1 MVSVPGRDAELARLA
16 VACGEAA
23 AGTGRLVLLTGEAGI
38 GKSRL
43 ARAAAEQAAALG
55 MACAHGWCM
64 DDPAAPALWPWW
76 RVARDVDGLGEALAS
91 IQGVDADDGVRWRLA
106 EAVTDALARRA
117 SDAGLAVAIE
127 DLHWADPL
135 TLDLLHRLLPE
146 ITSLP
151 ILLIGTARQEGLAP
165 APLLMVLPDL
175 LRASNTVHLPLS
187 GLSASA
193 VASWLA
199 QEPWTRDWAPHAE
212 DLVRRT
218 GGNPYYIRTLVS
230 ELPHPDA
237 DVCAALT
244 GRPTWRAVLVAPY
257 RKLPEPARHTVA
269 TAAVMGERLA
279 PRLLADALGHPVE
292 EVSEHLARAV
302 LSGILHFGT
311 TGLAFNHALVRDA
324 IIADLGPA
332 ERARADAGA
341 AAALE
346 RTGDPMM
353 LGPAAI
359 HWSRVEGPEAA
370 ARCRDLAARAA
381 AAQPFAPVRGLELAR
396 LALESARTLNATQE
410 ELAAR
415 LLVVARFEWA
425 AGMLVQAL
433 DSCTAGL
440 ELAEAARRPDL
451 MADFALVPQ
460 GIGSLD
466 IAQIAEGLCRRALAV
481 LPPAEQSRRARLL
494 ALCAVAA
501 AETAASSPDHTTSV
515 SGGQTP
521 ADLAGQAV
529 AAARACTDRQA
540 ELETVAALHFVL
552 SYPQSIDQRTRLA
565 ARAVELGGSSST
577 TMGAL
582 WGYLWQADL
591 AFQRGDLLGVQQAI
605 ADVERVADRRS
616 SPIARWHALRLR
628 SASGILTGHF
638 DQARDLA
645 RQARS
650 LADRV
655 GDISMVGLHYA
666 FHVQLGLLRGDPSE
680 LLPDTLEALEHA
692 PPLPLVR
699 ASVPVSLVLRGD
711 LAEARAEFVALRG
724 VPRRMPLGP
733 RWAGTVGQ
741 IGLAAVLLD
750 DTEVAT
756 ECYHLLLST
765 SQWCGGDGGGSPFAA
780 GSNEYQLGRL
790 AHTFGD
796 NPLAAEHFRRGVAVD
811 DRLGA
816 RPYAALGRL
825 GGADALA
832 GDDPEQA
839 RRLAR
844 EAADELRRLDMPGPL
859 ARASALADAAD
870 RALSRAT
877 ARPGGLSEREYEVA
891 RLAGQAMTN
900 RQIADRLFLSVRTV
914 ESHVRSTLTKLD
926 LTNRTQLALWL
937 RDHET

>member
-1 MVSVPGRDAELARLA
+1 MSVPGRDVESAQLA
-16 VACGEAA
+16 VACREAA

-43 ARAAAEQAAALG
+43 AQVAAEEASSLG
-55 MACAHGWCM
+55 MADARGWCM

-76 RVARDVDGLGEALAS
+76 RVARDVDGLGDALAS

-106 EAVTDALARRA
+106 EAVAAALARRA
-117 SDAGLAVAIE
+117 SDAGLAVVLE

-135 TLDLLHRLLPE
+135 TLDLLRRLLPE
-146 ITSLP
+146 IISLP
-151 ILLIGTARQEGLAP
+151 VLLVGTARQEGLAP
-165 APLLMVLPDL
+165 VPMGAVLPDL
-175 LRASNTVHLPLS
+175 LRATNIVHVPVP
-187 GLSASA
+187 GLTASA

-199 QEPWTRDWAPHAE
+199 EEPRTRDWASHA
-212 DLVRRT
+212 DHLARQT
-218 GGNPYYIRTLVS
+218 GGNPFYIRTLVS
-230 ELPHPDA
+230 ELSHPDA
-237 DVCAALT
+237 DVSAALT
-244 GRPTWRAVLVAPY
+244 DRPTWRAVLVAPY
-257 RKLPEPARHTVA
+257 RKLPGPARQTVA

-302 LSGILHFGT
+302 ISGILHFAV

-324 IIADLGPA
+324 IVADLGPA
-332 ERARADAGA
+332 ERARADACV

-381 AAQPFAPVRGLELAR
+381 AAQAFAPVRGLELAR
-396 LALESARTLNATQE
+396 LALESARALDATEE
-410 ELAAR
+410 ELAER
-415 LLVVARFEWA
+415 LLVAARFEWA
-425 AGMLVQAL
+425 GGMLVQAL
-433 DSCTAGL
+433 ESCTSGL
-440 ELAEAARRPDL
+440 ELAEAAGRPDL

-460 GIGSLD
+460 GIGSVD

-481 LPPAEQSRRARLL
+481 LPAAEGSRRARLL

-501 AETAASSPDHTTSV
+501 AEAAASPQDRTAPV
-515 SGGQTP
+515 RGGQTP
-521 ADLAGQAV
+521 ADLAAEAV

-540 ELETVAALHFVL
+540 ELETVAARHFVL
-552 SYPQSIDQRTRLA
+552 SYPQSIEERTRLA

-577 TMGAL
+577 TIGAL

-591 AFQRGDLLGVQQAI
+591 AFQRGELLAVQQAI
-605 ADVERVADRRS
+605 ADVERVAARRS
-616 SPIARWHALRLR
+616 SPVARWHTLRLR
-628 SASGILTGHF
+628 SALGLLTGHF
-638 DQARDLA
+638 DEARDLA

-680 LLPDTLEALEHA
+680 LLPDTLEALGHA

-699 ASVPVSLVLRGD
+699 ASVPVSLVMQGD
-711 LAEARAEFVALRG
+711 LAGARAEFVALRA

-741 IGLAAVLLD
+741 IGVAAVLLAD
-750 DTEVAT
+750 AEVAT
-756 ECYHLLLST
+756 ECYHVMSPT

-780 GSNEYQLGRL
+780 GSNEYQLGLL
-790 AHTFGD
+790 AHTFG
-796 NPLAAEHFRRGVAVD
+796 NRPLAADHFRRGIAVD
-811 DRLGA
+811 DRIGA

-825 GGADALA
+825 GLAEALA
-832 GDDPEQA
+832 DHNLGQA
-839 RRLAR
+839 RRQAR

-859 ARASALADAAD
+859 ARASALSDAAD
-870 RALSRAT
+870 RTLPRAT
-877 ARPGGLSEREYEVA
+877 ARPGGLTEREYEVA
-891 RLAGQAMTN
+891 LLAGQAMTN

-914 ESHVRSTLTKLD
+914 ESHVRSALTKLD
-926 LTNRTQLALWL
+926 LTSRTQLALWL